1 MQLWKYSLS
10 RLIRNLVSYAAFY
23 CSGHIGAYGTTGT
36 VEKKSNDVP
45 MTKINN
51 GNSYFGPDGKSIYA
65 SVSMKD
71 KNNTS
76 APGGG
81 VDNPKF
87 VADSDGAYEPVVSI
101 TPKQSPAPK
110 KKVNNY
116 YESEVDGFVVY
127 DQSSLLGVSPN
138 TASYG
143 TSSDSFSV
151 LTRV

>member
-1 MQLWKYSLS
+1 MK
-10 RLIRNLVSYAAFY
+10 
-23 CSGHIGAYGTTGT
+23 
-36 VEKKSNDVP
+36 D
-45 MTKINN
+45 MNN
-51 GNSYFGPDGKSIYA
+51 GNNVDHYFGPDGKSVYA
-65 SVSMKD
+65 SVSLKD
-71 KNNTS
+71 KNKNN
-76 APGGG
+76 APGG

-110 KKVNNY
+110 KKVINY

-127 DQSSLLGVSPN
+127 DQSSLLAVSPN

-143 TSSDSFSV
+143 TSTDSFSV